1 MESPN
6 PFNTLVHRNYSFYLL
21 DMKNITESDSNEILL
36 SPGLFPELV
45 EEIREKC
52 GNHGIRV
59 AFCGSKDNI
68 WVRDY
73 MPIQLSDDCFLEYQ
87 YTPDYLLSSKRYS
100 KYLVTSEHFVEDTL
114 GRTTKQLG
122 LVIDGGNVVK
132 LGDKYV
138 AMTEKVMVE
147 NSKYSQVQIEAII
160 RECFHREVLWL
171 PWDKKEMYG
180 HSDGIINF
188 LNGIVI
194 MTNYS
199 DFDKDIACQ
208 IHKRLNKAGF
218 EVKELKYSF
227 KKTIH
232 KRSWCYVNFV
242 ETNNVILVPRLGVDD
257 DNEAVE
263 QLSKIT
269 SKPIETINALPLVI
283 RGGAIHCATWNIY
296 Q

>member
-1 MESPN
+1 
-6 PFNTLVHRNYSFYLL
+6 
-21 DMKNITESDSNEILL
+21 
-36 SPGLFPELV
+36 
-45 EEIREKC
+45 
-52 GNHGIRV
+52 
-59 AFCGSKDNI
+59 
-68 WVRDY
+68 

-132 LGDKYV
+132 LADKYV
-138 AMTEKVMVE
+138 AMTEKVMIE
-147 NSKYSQVQIEAII
+147 NPQYSQADIEAII
-160 RECFHREVLWL
+160 RDCFHREVLWL
-171 PWDKKEMYG
+171 PWDKDELYG

-188 LNGIVI
+188 LNGIVV

-227 KKTIH
+227 KKNIH
-232 KRSWCYVNFV
+232 QRSWCYVNFV

>member
-1 MESPN
+1 
-6 PFNTLVHRNYSFYLL
+6 
-21 DMKNITESDSNEILL
+21 MKNITESDSNEILL
-36 SPGLFPELV
+36 SPGLFPEIV
-45 EEIREKC
+45 EEIRTKC
-52 GNHGIRV
+52 GKHGIQV

-73 MPIQLSDDCFLEYQ
+73 MSIQLSDDCFLEYQ

-132 LGDKYV
+132 LADKYV
-138 AMTEKVMVE
+138 AMTEKVMIE
-147 NSKYSQVQIEAII
+147 NPQYSQADIEAII
-160 RECFHREVLWL
+160 RDCFHREVLWL

-188 LNGIVI
+188 LNGIVV

-218 EVKELKYSF
+218 EVKELKYSL
-227 KKTIH
+227 KNIH
-232 KRSWCYVNFV
+232 QRSWCYVNFV

>member
-21 DMKNITESDSNEILL
+21 DMKNITDSDSNEILL
-36 SPGLFPELV
+36 SPGLFPEIV
-45 EEIREKC
+45 EEIRTKC
-52 GNHGIRV
+52 GKHGIRV
-59 AFCGSKDNI
+59 ALCGSKDNI

-73 MPIQLSDDCFLEYQ
+73 MPVQLTEDCFLEYQ

-100 KYLVTSEHFVEDTL
+100 KFLVTSEHFVEDTL

-132 LGDKYV
+132 LADKYV

-147 NSKYSQVQIEAII
+147 NPQYSQADIEAII
-160 RECFHREVLWL
+160 RDSFHREVLWL
-171 PWDKKEMYG
+171 PWDKAEMYG
-180 HSDGIINF
+180 HSDGIINY
-188 LNGIVI
+188 LNGTVVI
-194 MTNYS
+194 TNYS
-199 DFDKDIACQ
+199 DFDKNIARQ
-208 IHKRLNKAGF
+208 VHERLDKAGF
-218 EVKELKYSF
+218 EVKELEYSF
-227 KKTIH
+227 KKGFH
-232 KRSWCYVNFV
+232 LRSWCYVNFV

-263 QLSKIT
+263 QLSKKT
-269 SKPIETINALPLVI
+269 SKPIETINALPLVR
-283 RGGAIHCATWNIY
+283 RGGAIHCVTWNIF

>member
-1 MESPN
+1 M
-6 PFNTLVHRNYSFYLL
+6 RNI
-21 DMKNITESDSNEILL
+21 KASDSNVILL
-36 SPGLFPELV
+36 SPGLFPEIV
-45 EEIREKC
+45 EEIRTKY
-52 GNHGIRV
+52 GKHDIRV
-59 AFCGSKDNI
+59 TFCGSKDNI

-114 GRTTKQLG
+114 EKTTKQLG
-122 LVIDGGNVVK
+122 LVVDGGNVVK

-147 NSKYSQVQIEAII
+147 NPKYSQADIEAII
-160 RECFHREVLWL
+160 RERFHRKVLWL
-171 PWDKKEMYG
+171 PWDKAEMYG
-180 HSDGIINF
+180 HSDGIVNY
-188 LNGIVI
+188 LNGTVV

-199 DFDKDIACQ
+199 DFDKDIARQVHNC
-208 IHKRLNKAGF
+208 IYKAGF
-218 EVKELKYSF
+218 DVKELKYSF
-227 KKTIH
+227 KKGFH
-232 KRSWCYVNFV
+232 LRSWCYVNFV
-242 ETNNVILVPRLGVDD
+242 ETQNIVLVPRLGVAE

-269 SKPIETINALPLVI
+269 FKPIETVNALSLVR
-283 RGGAIHCATWNIY
+283 RGGAIHCATWNVY

>member
-52 GNHGIRV
+52 GKHGIRV

-114 GRTTKQLG
+114 GKTTKQSG

-132 LGDKYV
+132 LADKYV

-147 NSKYSQVQIEAII
+147 NPQYSQADIESII
-160 RECFHREVLWL
+160 QDCFHREVLWL
-171 PWDKKEMYG
+171 PWDKAEMYG
-180 HSDGIINF
+180 HSDGIVNY
-188 LNGIVI
+188 LNDTVV

-199 DFDKDIACQ
+199 DYDKNIARQ
-208 IHKRLNKAGF
+208 VHERLIKTGF

-227 KKTIH
+227 KKGFH
-232 KRSWCYVNFV
+232 LRSWCYVNFV
-242 ETNNVILVPRLGVDD
+242 ETQNIVLVPRLGVAEDY
-257 DNEAVE
+257 EAVE

-269 SKPIETINALPLVI
+269 PKPIETINALPLVR